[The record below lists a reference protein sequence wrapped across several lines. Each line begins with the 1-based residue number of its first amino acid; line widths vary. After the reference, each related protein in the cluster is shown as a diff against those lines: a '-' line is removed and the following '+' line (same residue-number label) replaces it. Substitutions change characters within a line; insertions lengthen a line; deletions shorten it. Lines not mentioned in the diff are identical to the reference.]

1 MFITKLSV
9 TSSFF
14 STYFLSEVISFISAR
29 NCASI
34 SFSIKVSS
42 VVSCPLAKLYVP
54 ITLTVYLLEN
64 LVFKTISFLPDFTS
78 FSAIILLF
86 SSNKIIFEDFNA
98 LSLST
103 TSNLAVNVLFVT
115 SSVISISE
123 TT

>member
-14 STYFLSEVISFISAR
+14 SRYFLSEVISFISAR
-29 NCASI
+29 DSASN
-34 SFSIKVSS
+34 SFSIKTPSA
-42 VVSCPLAKLYVP
+42 VSCPLAKLYVP

-86 SSNKIIFEDFNA
+86 SSNIIIFEDFNA